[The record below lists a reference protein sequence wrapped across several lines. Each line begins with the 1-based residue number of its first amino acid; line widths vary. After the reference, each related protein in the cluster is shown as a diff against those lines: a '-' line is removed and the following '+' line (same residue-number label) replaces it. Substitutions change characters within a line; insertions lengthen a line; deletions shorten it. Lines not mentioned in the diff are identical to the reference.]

1 MKTKRAESMAKLRA
15 SRKQS
20 GLINWRVD
28 VTPAELEELKYLLKQ
43 LRGPKHG

>member
-1 MKTKRAESMAKLRA
+1 MKTKYAKSMAKLRA

-28 VTPAELEELKYLLKQ
+28 VTPAELEELKYFLKK
-43 LRGPKHG
+43 LRGQKHD